1 MTDVAPVVTLAALFG
16 AGGHVVGPRVAERL
30 GVPFLDRGI
39 LAGVA
44 EQMHVPEQVV
54 AEYDSETPKK
64 PRSAL
69 RRYFEGLGRVTTA
82 DGSPVSNEENEEARY
97 RSETEEFI
105 ARATEAGGVVL
116 GRGGV
121 VALGTVPAVLH
132 VLLGGPRE
140 ARIRQGNRLRGLD
153 HQNAQP
159 LMDVTHPA
167 PRGYVR
173 RMYGVDPED
182 ADLFHLRIDSTAIDL
197 DTCVDL
203 IVAAAAARTRPST
216 DTTADG

>member
-44 EQMHVPEQVV
+44 EQMHVPEQAV
-54 AEYDSETPKK
+54 AEYDSESPKE
-64 PRSAL
+64 PRSGL

-82 DGSPVSNEENEEARY
+82 DGSPVSDQANEEARY
-97 RSETEEFI
+97 RSETEEFL

-121 VALGTVPAVLH
+121 VALGAVPGVLH

-140 ARIRQGNRLRGLD
+140 ARVQQGMRLHELD
-153 HQNAQP
+153 QRTAQR
-159 LMDVTHPA
+159 LMDVTDRA
-167 PRGYVR
+167 RRGYVR

-182 ADLFHLRIDSTAIDL
+182 SDLFHLRIDSTAIDL
-197 DTCVDL
+197 DTCVEL

>member
-16 AGGHVVGPRVAERL
+16 AGGRVVGPRVAERL

-54 AEYDSETPKK
+54 AEYDSESPKK
-64 PRSAL
+64 PRSGL

-82 DGSPVSNEENEEARY
+82 DGSPVSDQTNEEARY
-97 RSETEEFI
+97 RSETEEFL

-121 VALGTVPAVLH
+121 VALGAVPGVLH
-132 VLLGGPRE
+132 VLLGGPQE
-140 ARIRQGNRLRGLD
+140 ARVRQGMRLHDLD
-153 HQNAQP
+153 QQTAQR
-159 LMDVTHPA
+159 LMDVTDRA
-167 PRGYVR
+167 RRGYVR

-182 ADLFHLRIDSTAIDL
+182 SDLFHLRIDSTAIDL
-197 DTCVDL
+197 DTCVEL